1 MDHIRRRIHSGDII
15 GGQGYSLK
23 FIKDIYNVLEI
34 SKIIILVEI
43 SSNIFWFLS
52 PAVFKNIV
60 QCVETLLWNILL
72 SRLKS
77 SMI

>member
-1 MDHIRRRIHSGDII
+1 MDHIRRIIHSGDII

-52 PAVFKNIV
+52 P
-60 QCVETLLWNILL
+60 LYL
-72 SRLKS
+72 
-77 SMI
+77 